1 MLIGILYFS
10 DFEWYLLLTTTY
22 VWFFLEFIQLFI
34 IPSVRRRKAI
44 KKERKS
50 TIILILGIA
59 LNVFFIEFLAFYTYY
74 SGIGYLGNTL
84 YIGLGLVILGIIIR
98 QYSIYILGKYFSP
111 HVEIQKEHKLIE
123 KGLYKYIRH
132 PSYLGSIISL
142 TGLSIAFESLLSLIF
157 SLILSSIFYGYRI
170 NVEEKELI
178 KIFGNGYLN
187 YIKRTKKLIP
197 FLI

>member
-34 IPSVRRRKAI
+34 IPFVRRKKAI

-59 LNVFFIEFLAFYTYY
+59 LNVFFIEFFAFYTYY

-132 PSYLGSIISL
+132 PSYLGSILSL

-178 KIFGNGYLN
+178 KIFGNDYLN

>member
-132 PSYLGSIISL
+132 PSYLGSILSL

-178 KIFGNGYLN
+178 KIFGNDYLN

>member
-1 MLIGILYFS
+1 
-10 DFEWYLLLTTTY
+10 
-22 VWFFLEFIQLFI
+22 
-34 IPSVRRRKAI
+34 
-44 KKERKS
+44 
-50 TIILILGIA
+50 
-59 LNVFFIEFLAFYTYY
+59 
-74 SGIGYLGNTL
+74 
-84 YIGLGLVILGIIIR
+84 
-98 QYSIYILGKYFSP
+98 
-111 HVEIQKEHKLIE
+111 
-123 KGLYKYIRH
+123 LYKYIRH

>member
-132 PSYLGSIISL
+132 PSYLGSILSL

>member
-1 MLIGILYFS
+1 M
-10 DFEWYLLLTTTY
+10 
-22 VWFFLEFIQLFI
+22 
-34 IPSVRRRKAI
+34 
-44 KKERKS
+44 
-50 TIILILGIA
+50 
-59 LNVFFIEFLAFYTYY
+59 FFIEFFAFYTYY

-132 PSYLGSIISL
+132 PSYLGSILSL

-170 NVEEKELI
+170 KVEEKELI
-178 KIFGNGYLN
+178 KIFGNEYLN
-187 YIKRTKKLIP
+187 YIKRTKRLIP